1 MAQVLREI
9 TRIDVPTT
17 LLGGAL
23 LIGAKE
29 LPKQAFW
36 YKSVTKYARR
46 FDDAVLPTAVGVV
59 GVVLRQDTLRRML
72 VLGLMLAIK
81 DAYAEAMKEPFVY
94 ATDASTIEI
103 WGFDASKPVHVVID
117 GAEVA
122 FATRPTTDANGY
134 AKITLPS
141 AMSSGLHTIVVWT
154 EGSKAWA
161 GYAVV

>member
-23 LIGAKE
+23 LIGTKE
-29 LPKQAFW
+29 LQKQAFW
-36 YKSVTKYARR
+36 YKNVTKFAKR
-46 FDDAVLPTAVGVV
+46 FDDSVLPIAVGVV
-59 GVVLRQDTLRRML
+59 GIVIRQDALRRML

-81 DAYAEAMKEPFVY
+81 DAYDEAMKSPFVY
-94 ATDASTIEI
+94 ANDASTIEI

-117 GAEVA
+117 GTEVA

-141 AMSSGLHTIVVWT
+141 AMSAGLHTLVVWT